1 MFSSNAFPSLSNH
14 STIFFFSCRRHLQ
27 QVPQQHPFLT
37 HFQQEQQ
44 GVQGRLLSVAAAA
57 WKGPRPSDH
66 NESSRRSR
74 SIRRD
79 DDDDGNH
86 PPLVGYAKV
95 FTTVEEK
102 MAGSEGRGSSDT
114 VESETWNRGSSRTP
128 VLKGCK
134 QKLGK
139 RDHDRRRASNG
150 ASKSYVEEERSE
162 AGRGGGRRGGGAEL
176 VFPLQTRKPWSAAA
190 ARNAAPAAGGNS
202 NQRNNHERISGGSE
216 KKSSFRTGSAH
227 HHNNTRQLLQER
239 RRTEQSS
246 SLKSCWPDNIMIPA
260 AEVEKLSLSTQGN
273 AAAAADDDA
282 QVVAVLDKEEV
293 ALREALKIR
302 RKNTAEALCAA
313 LQAAKMSPRYSRE
326 VVAKMPAF
334 VDQIMLEAVALKGD
348 SKFVTSSFA
357 SRARAC
363 IDRTKVV
370 ESIKWLKHNSVTMP
384 RVGKLVDLKME
395 NLQVLCE
402 RVAWLKHMHVHGR
415 DLGVVLTRQPCI
427 LNRPQAEL
435 DELIGLLER
444 AGIRR
449 EWVGFVISRSP
460 AVLSLSSQELIKKL
474 LFFENLGVTPQQ
486 LGPMAFNFPASI
498 GHFHIDEMQTKV
510 EYFRRLGL
518 ADPNIGRA
526 IATRPQLLACSI
538 DAAWRPLVKYL
549 RFLGVETTGLQRI
562 ICVNP
567 SVFCFNLEN
576 NIAPKVWLY
585 GPITMSIHY
594 ICCYFL
600 FYLVQ
605 IMSMAMW
612 SFRFFYINLVNE
624 LKHLGGFRV

>member
-510 EYFRRLGL
+510 QHG
-518 ADPNIGRA
+518 
-526 IATRPQLLACSI
+526 
-538 DAAWRPLVKYL
+538 
-549 RFLGVETTGLQRI
+549 
-562 ICVNP
+562 
-567 SVFCFNLEN
+567 
-576 NIAPKVWLY
+576 
-585 GPITMSIHY
+585 
-594 ICCYFL
+594 YFL
-600 FYLVQ
+600 NLILYSSPQPQVGFQYLVPFFLQ
-605 IMSMAMW
+605 IVVSIKKYGCCKYEFCCII
-612 SFRFFYINLVNE
+612 SLLLV
-624 LKHLGGFRV
+624 LGMYVG